1 MTGAF
6 NCVPVP
12 CQQCAESALAIQ
24 RTDASTWAGKIA
36 TLPRRIA
43 RVRSRVFARNLAKGE
58 G

>member
-36 TLPRRIA
+36 TL